1 MARKPSWPRP
11 FNAEKLSKPG
21 AQSASPQDKK
31 SSAGQGQQVPQSIH
45 EDVADISRSGSAT
58 NVKGHKET
66 SPQRSHHN
74 VSVGP
79 TTEILKRLLESY
91 IDSSAMQTE
100 YQSLYRSLPNVV
112 GITAEIMKKKEEG
125 DAALNEGVRVVE
137 RILEDA
143 RDNAE
148 QLSKEMM
155 AQQEALENLLRN
167 KESLTNL
174 LRASQQN
181 MAAQASTLPN
191 LADQTAIFADPRIA
205 DLLNT
210 CAGRIKT
217 MVSQEFERR
226 LGALQGQAG
235 QSRRS

>member
-1 MARKPSWPRP
+1 
-11 FNAEKLSKPG
+11 
-21 AQSASPQDKK
+21 
-31 SSAGQGQQVPQSIH
+31 
-45 EDVADISRSGSAT
+45 
-58 NVKGHKET
+58 
-66 SPQRSHHN
+66 
-74 VSVGP
+74 
-79 TTEILKRLLESY
+79 
-91 IDSSAMQTE
+91 
-100 YQSLYRSLPNVV
+100 
-112 GITAEIMKKKEEG
+112 KKKEEG